1 MWSAEYKPSRLPL
14 GAAIVAASN
23 NAREERS
30 TKMGL
35 FDLFGKSFDQQVQE
49 AINDVGATTPGVSG
63 LRADVSGKVITLKG
77 KAESRDAANLAMQKI
92 DQAIKAE
99 NIVNAIE
106 VFKAPEPESAPA
118 AAPAA
123 DERVYEVVPGDTLG
137 AIAQKY
143 YGKASEYMKIFEA
156 NRDILDNP
164 DLIKVGQKLKIP
176 E

>member
-1 MWSAEYKPSRLPL
+1 
-14 GAAIVAASN
+14 
-23 NAREERS
+23 
-30 TKMGL
+30 MGL

-63 LRADVSGKVITLKG
+63 LHADIRGKVITLKG
-77 KAESRDAANLAMQKI
+77 KAESREAANLAMQKV
-92 DQAIKAE
+92 DQVVKAE

-106 VFKAPEPESAPA
+106 VFKASEPAPA
-118 AAPAA
+118 PAPDAAT
-123 DERVYEVVPGDTLG
+123 EGRVYEVVAGDTLG

-143 YGKASEYMKIFEA
+143 YGKASQYMKIFEA

>member
-1 MWSAEYKPSRLPL
+1 
-14 GAAIVAASN
+14 
-23 NAREERS
+23 
-30 TKMGL
+30 MGL
-35 FDLFGKSFDQQVQE
+35 FDLFGKNFDQQVQE
-49 AINDVGATTPGVSG
+49 AINDVGSTTPGVSG
-63 LRADVSGKVITLKG
+63 LHADVRGKVITLKG

-92 DQAIKAE
+92 DQAVKAD

-106 VFKAPEPESAPA
+106 VAKAPE
-118 AAPAA
+118 AAPEPVVE
-123 DERVYEVVPGDTLG
+123 ERVYEVVSGDTLG

>member
-1 MWSAEYKPSRLPL
+1 
-14 GAAIVAASN
+14 
-23 NAREERS
+23 
-30 TKMGL
+30 MGL

-63 LRADVSGKVITLKG
+63 LRAEVRGKTITLQG
-77 KAESRDAANLAMQKI
+77 KADSRDAANLAMQKI
-92 DQAIKAE
+92 DQVVKAD
-99 NIVNAIE
+99 NIVNSIE
-106 VFKAPEPESAPA
+106 VAKAPEPEPEPAPEIA
-118 AAPAA
+118 VE
-123 DERVYEVVPGDTLG
+123 ERIYEVVAGDTLG

>member
-1 MWSAEYKPSRLPL
+1 
-14 GAAIVAASN
+14 
-23 NAREERS
+23 
-30 TKMGL
+30 MGL
-35 FDLFGKSFDQQVQE
+35 FNLFGKSFDQQVQQ

-63 LRADVSGKVITLKG
+63 LRADISGKVVTLKG
-77 KAESRDAANLAMQKI
+77 KAESREAANLVMQKI
-92 DQAIKAE
+92 DQAVKAE

-106 VFKAPEPESAPA
+106 VLKQPEPEPEPAPEA
-118 AAPAA
+118 ASE
-123 DERVYEVVPGDTLG
+123 ERIYEVVPGDTLG